1 MPVCCRNSWR
11 SGVLPGRK
19 FDLMR
24 NPKSRAATA
33 LLSFLA
39 AAALSVQ
46 QAPIRAE
53 AAPTVMAD
61 AASLMLPT
69 TQQPLASRRLPCTS
83 TMRPSERQRDAFPE
97 VLPWKGGSHL
107 YGINARVVRL
117 APERASRIKPGDIL
131 RIRKNTHS
139 AVLIQVD
146 GDTLTVCEGNNYG
159 TVHWGRK
166 ISASSL
172 AGDITYVERR
182 YVMDSEET
190 AATGQ

>member
-1 MPVCCRNSWR
+1 MAVGISE
-11 SGVLPGRK
+11 
-19 FDLMR
+19 
-24 NPKSRAATA
+24 
-33 LLSFLA
+33 
-39 AAALSVQ
+39 AALYQ
-46 QAPIRAE
+46 HYETFGKAE
-53 AAPTVMAD
+53 G
-61 AASLMLPT
+61 
-69 TQQPLASRRLPCTS
+69 RLPCDPEAEAYFFEGESAGTILPDPVC
-83 TMRPSERQRDAFPE
+83 TDDEITQRILSLKAAFPE
-97 VLPWKGGSHL
+97 ALPWKDGSHL
-107 YGINARVVRL
+107 CGNLQFPTCGAGCVSFAMQISDLVYGRNARVVRL

-146 GDTLTVCEGNNYG
+146 GDTLTVCEGNYYG